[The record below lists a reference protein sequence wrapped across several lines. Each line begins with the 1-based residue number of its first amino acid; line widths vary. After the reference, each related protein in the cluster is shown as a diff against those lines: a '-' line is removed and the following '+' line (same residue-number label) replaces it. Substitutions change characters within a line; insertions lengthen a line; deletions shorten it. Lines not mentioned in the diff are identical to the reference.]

1 MNLDFLTIR
10 FLDIIDILVT
20 GYLIYLV
27 YKLLRGTIAF
37 NIFVGMSL
45 LFGISSLVRLLDMKL
60 LSRILDQFVNVGVL
74 ALIIIFQPEIR
85 RFLLLLGDTTLKGRT
100 NILNQI
106 FGQTVFST
114 TPQENTAKDVKNAL
128 IHLSRMKVGALI
140 VFADGAALQD
150 LLDTGV
156 VLNANVSQQLIE
168 SIFQKESPL
177 HDGAV
182 LISNGKIHAASCIL
196 PITNNPNLPQ
206 KMGLRH
212 RAAVGITEITSCT
225 AFTASEET
233 GTLSFFIE
241 GKWTENLKED
251 TLDVLLRKHAK

>member
-10 FLDIIDILVT
+10 FLDIIDIIVA

-37 NIFVGMSL
+37 NIFVGMGL
-45 LFGISSLVRLLDMKL
+45 LFSASSLVRLLDMKL

-74 ALIIIFQPEIR
+74 ALIVIFQPEIR

-100 NILNQI
+100 NILNQV
-106 FGQTVFST
+106 FGKTVFST
-114 TPQENTAKDVKNAL
+114 TPQEDTAKEVKNAL
-128 IHLSRMKVGALI
+128 LRMSRIKTGALI

-150 LLDTGV
+150 LVETGV
-156 VLNANVSQQLIE
+156 VLNADVSQQLLE

-177 HDGAV
+177 HDGAI

-196 PITNNPNLPQ
+196 PISNNLNLPQ

-212 RAAVGITEITSCT
+212 RAAVGITEITTCSV
-225 AFTASEET
+225 FTVSEET
-233 GTLSFFIE
+233 GRISFFRE
-241 GKWTENLKED
+241 GKWTEYLKED
-251 TLDVLLRKHAK
+251 NLELLLRNYAK